1 MAVYFENSAGEYE
14 VYKSQ
19 KPSVDIMLGF
29 NDSSE
34 QYGLIAQSA
43 NRNIAMDLNHPQTII
58 ATGNQGSGKSY
69 TSGSILEMSLQRI
82 LGINH
87 LPNKMATVVFHY
99 SNTQS
104 YRPEARTMTQPND
117 QAEQIKLLAEKYHAK
132 PEALEEVVYLVPPD
146 KLAERQIEYK
156 GSTVLPIQFKAD
168 DLKTQHWKLLMGAE
182 GNKAAYLRIINNL
195 MREHRENLS
204 IDLLR
209 EGFIKACPDE
219 KLIEFG
225 LMRLDFAEQYVS
237 PESQITNFLQPG
249 RLVIVDL
256 RDELIEKDEAL
267 TLFMI
272 LMDLFSEAQHNG
284 GQFNK
289 LVMFDECHKYIQNRF
304 LVNALTEAVR
314 EMRHRGTSIILASQD
329 PQSIPATLLELASM
343 MFLFK
348 FNSPLW
354 LAHLQKANT
363 ALRNLTPEKLNAL
376 KPGEAYVWANKSSDI
391 SFTRQAHKIQC
402 RPRVTKHGGDSV
414 TAVR

>member
-1 MAVYFENSAGEYE
+1 MAVHYQDSLGNIV
-14 VYKSQ
+14 VYKPEKLSY
-19 KPSVDIMLGF
+19 DIMIGAD
-29 NDSSE
+29 NSSE
-34 QYGLIAQSA
+34 QYGLFAESA
-43 NRNIAMDLNHPQTII
+43 GLKIAMDLNHPQTII
-58 ATGNQGSGKSY
+58 ATGNQGSGKSF
-69 TSGSILEMSLQRI
+69 TSGSILEMSVQSI

-87 LPNKMATVVFHY
+87 LSNPMAAVVFHY

-104 YRPEARTMTQPND
+104 YRPEARTMSQPND
-117 QAEQIKLLAEKYHAK
+117 QAEQIKLLADKYHAK
-132 PEALEEVVYLVPPD
+132 PEALQEVVYLVPPD
-146 KLAERQIEYK
+146 KLEERQIEYK
-156 GSTVLPIQFKAD
+156 DAKVFPIQFKAH
-168 DLKTQHWKLLMGAE
+168 DLKIQHWKLLMGAE

-195 MREHRENLS
+195 MREHRENLN

-209 EGFIKACPDE
+209 ESFIEACPDD
-219 KLIEFG
+219 KLIDFG
-225 LMRLDFAEQYVS
+225 LMRFDFAEQYVNH
-237 PESQITNFLQPG
+237 ESQITNLLQPG

-272 LMDLFSEAQHNG
+272 LMDLFSESQHNG
-284 GQFNK
+284 KHFNK
-289 LVMFDECHKYIQNRF
+289 LVMFDECHKYIENCF

-363 ALRNLTPEKLNAL
+363 ALKNLTPEKLNTL
-376 KPGEAYVWANKSSDI
+376 KPGEAYVWANKSSDV
-391 SFTRQAHKIQC
+391 SFTRQAQKIQC